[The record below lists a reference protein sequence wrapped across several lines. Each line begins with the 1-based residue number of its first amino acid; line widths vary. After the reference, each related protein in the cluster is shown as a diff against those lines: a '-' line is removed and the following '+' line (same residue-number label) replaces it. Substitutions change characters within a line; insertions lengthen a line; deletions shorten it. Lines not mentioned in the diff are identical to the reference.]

1 MLHIFFIQ
9 ENNLKSTNTKAL
21 VLASLLLMCSHPCF
35 KDIPCFLCS
44 PCGDPRENTFKLLI
58 FQELV
63 KYFILLRLLV

>member
-21 VLASLLLMCSHPCF
+21 VLASLLLMCSHPRF

-44 PCGDPRENTFKLLI
+44 PCGDPCENTNF
-58 FQELV
+58 
-63 KYFILLRLLV
+63 